1 MMKTLTCP
9 IPNNINPL
17 QSNGFLFTINKIPS
31 LSYFC
36 QEVSVP
42 GISLPTADVNSPLS
56 RVPYAGDKVSFD
68 DLTVEFLINEDM
80 SNYKAIHDWIVSL
93 GFPELHQQY
102 ADFINENTTT
112 LSRSPVMASTSDGVL
127 SILNSSNNVVRTVQ
141 FIDLVP
147 TNLATVTLRSS
158 TDDTTYLA
166 GVATFAYNYYSFE

>member
-1 MMKTLTCP
+1 MKTLTCP

-36 QEVSVP
+36 QEVSIP
-42 GISLPTADVNSPLS
+42 GLTLPIAEVSSPLS
-56 RVPYAGDKVSFD
+56 KVPYAGDKVSFD

-80 SNYKAIHDWIVSL
+80 SNYKAIHDWIISL

-112 LSRSPVMASTSDGVL
+112 LTRTPAMASTSDGVL
-127 SILNSSNNVVRTVQ
+127 VILDSSNNPIRTVQ
-141 FIDLVP
+141 FIDLIPV
-147 TNLATVTLRSS
+147 NLTTITLRST

-166 GVATFAYNYYSFE
+166 GVATFDYNYYSFV